1 MPNQSAVL
9 ILSPKDKHYF
19 PKEKAQKTFLKNTV
33 WEFTEG
39 LIQIKRF
46 ILQKKKKKK
55 MRKRGKL
62 FMWFSDLTMYQ
73 INKRSSPMKL
83 WPA

>member
-1 MPNQSAVL
+1 MPNQSTVL

-19 PKEKAQKTFLKNTV
+19 PKEKAQKTLLKNTV

-55 MRKRGKL
+55 MRNSEISV
-62 FMWFSDLTMYQ
+62 MCVSDLTMYH

>member
-46 ILQKKKKKK
+46 ILQKKKKK
-55 MRKRGKL
+55 
-62 FMWFSDLTMYQ
+62 DEE
-73 INKRSSPMKL
+73 
-83 WPA
+83 